1 MHVSQLCQR
10 DLQQLTQ
17 NAVILEADSLGP
29 KVLQLES
36 GQFLKIF
43 RRKRWLSSALL
54 RPYSRRFVNN
64 AERLRGLD
72 IATMDVQ
79 ALYELPDRSA
89 SAVLYAPLPGDS
101 LSQLARQPGFSW
113 TPILPELIRFV
124 SQLHRKGIY
133 FRSLHLGN
141 IVLTPQGSLGLID
154 IADMRF
160 LGRSLPSHMVRRNL
174 AHFRRYLEREKFPTP
189 SRSRSST
196 TPWPAPNHCSA
207 APRNRCKIAP
217 RHPPLRATGPVH
229 RRAIADLNRAPARW
243 RRPSRAHLSARRKCR

>member
-1 MHVSQLCQR
+1 MNVSQLCQR

-189 SRSRSST
+189 FPFSQFYDALAGPESLLSS
-196 TPWPAPNHCSA
+196 SA
-207 APRNRCKIAP
+207 
-217 RHPPLRATGPVH
+217 
-229 RRAIADLNRAPARW
+229 
-243 RRPSRAHLSARRKCR
+243 